1 MASPAPRSVF
11 IRLDTRAG
19 EPLQARIYD
28 SIRLAILDG
37 RLAPGARLLSSRA
50 LATELG
56 VSRTTALLAIEQL
69 TAEGYLTARRG
80 SGTYVSDELPD
91 DLPRTRIPASAGE
104 PRHPPI
110 SRRAAAQAGIPP
122 LARRCPGPPRAFR
135 IGVPALD
142 LFPMRV
148 WSQLVARRL
157 RSLTL
162 SQLDYNETA
171 GLAALREAIAA
182 HVQSARGTR
191 CTPDQVVIVA
201 GSQRGVELTC
211 DIVLDQGDEAWM
223 EEPGYSGMRSAL
235 VRSGARILTAPVDG
249 EGLVVDAVTR
259 HGGNARLVC
268 LTPSH
273 QFPTGVPLS
282 LPRRLALLRWASAS
296 RAWILEDDYDS
307 EYRYGARP
315 VPCLHGL
322 DVDGRVIYVGSF
334 SKTLFPAVRLGFL
347 IVPAGLRET
356 VLSIRRTSD
365 QHPPVLEQ
373 AVLAD
378 FMTGGHYDR
387 HLRRMRSASRERLEA
402 MVDAAARYC
411 GGMLRVRPL
420 HGGLHAV
427 ADLDESAPAE
437 IVGREAWSRGVEVMP
452 LSAYYQASPCTVN
465 ALVLGFAP
473 VRPDSIAAGME
484 RLAAAIEAA
493 RAAAGAARR
502 RRA

>member
-11 IRLDTRAG
+11 IRLDARAG
-19 EPLQARIYD
+19 DPLQTRIYE
-28 SIRLAILDG
+28 SIRLAILEG
-37 RLAPGARLLSSRA
+37 VLAPGSRLTSSRA
-50 LATELG
+50 LAVELG
-56 VSRTTALLAIEQL
+56 VSRTTALLALEQL

-80 SGTYVSDELPD
+80 SGTYVSEDLPD
-91 DLPRTRIPASAGE
+91 DLPRRRVPPAGGE

-110 SRRAAAQAGIPP
+110 SRRAAAQAIIPR
-122 LARRCPGPPRAFR
+122 LARRCPGPPRVFR
-135 IGVPALD
+135 LGVPALD
-142 LFPMRV
+142 LFPMRQ
-148 WSQLVARRL
+148 WSQMVSRRL

-162 SQLDYNETA
+162 SQIDYGHPA
-171 GLAALREAIAA
+171 GVPALREAIAA

-191 CTPDQVVIVA
+191 CTPDQIVIVA

-211 DIVLDQGDEAWM
+211 DIALDHGDEAWM
-223 EEPGYSGMRSAL
+223 EEPGYAGMRSAL
-235 VRSGARILTAPVDG
+235 IRSGARILTAPVDG
-249 EGLVVDAVTR
+249 EGLVVDTVTR

-268 LTPSH
+268 VTPSH

-282 LPRRLALLRWASAS
+282 LPRRLALLRWASAA

-334 SKTLFPAVRLGFL
+334 SKTLFPAIRLGFL
-347 IVPAGLRET
+347 IVPADLQET
-356 VLSIRRTSD
+356 ILGIRHTSD

-378 FMTGGHYDR
+378 FMAGGHYER

-402 MVDAAARYC
+402 MADAARRFC
-411 GGMLRVRPL
+411 GGVLRVRPV
-420 HGGLHAV
+420 HSGLHAV
-427 ADLDESAPAE
+427 ADLDESAPAD
-437 IVGREAWSRGVEVMP
+437 IVSREAWNRGVEVMP
-452 LSAYYQASPCTVN
+452 LSGYFQSSPCTVN
-465 ALVLGFAP
+465 GLVLGFAP
-473 VRPDSIAAGME
+473 IRPEAMAPGME
-484 RLAAAIEAA
+484 RLAAAIEAG
-493 RAAAGAARR
+493 RAAGRRETR